1 MTVADVTI
9 THTAADGT
17 LAEGDPRP
25 HQQHL
30 KSAGF
35 RWSRNL
41 GAWYLPA
48 SRDRAPRRD
57 VIARAAD
64 GLRSA
69 GLTVEVTVDEAARPA
84 AEREADAAAR
94 SAARAAGLDAKA
106 TRLGAIADETLAA
119 ARARADMIPLG
130 QPILVGHHSERRHR
144 RDLERINA
152 GYDRGLATAR
162 EADETA
168 RRAAAATARQEHR
181 LTGPA
186 TVRRLETLRGEDR
199 RIARIIAGT
208 QYAHTGPAE
217 GAYLERLQGRAT
229 ELADEIGY
237 WERHLAELAAAGEY
251 ELPPAAEFTVG
262 QRVLSRGLDIMPQVT
277 RPVSLDKI
285 DAPAPELEPTT

>member
-1 MTVADVTI
+1 MCYSGGMQNSTDVTI

-41 GAWYLPA
+41 GAWYLPS

-69 GLTVEVTVDEAARPA
+69 GLTVEVTVDEAARPV

-94 SAARAAGLDAKA
+94 SASRAAGLDAKA
-106 TRLGAIADETLAA
+106 TRLGAIADETIAA

-130 QPILVGHHSERRHR
+130 QPIL
-144 RDLERINA
+144 
-152 GYDRGLATAR
+152 
-162 EADETA
+162 
-168 RRAAAATARQEHR
+168 
-181 LTGPA
+181 
-186 TVRRLETLRGEDR
+186 ETLRAEDR
-199 RIARIIAGT
+199 RIARILAGT
-208 QYAHTGPAE
+208 QDPWSGPAE
-217 GAYLERLQGRAT
+217 GDYRARLQGRAT

-262 QRVLSRGLDIMPQVT
+262 QRVLSRGLPATVVRVNKKSLTLRFDIMPQVT